1 MIIVVD
7 LQSAVT
13 LEEQIR
19 SGIRELIAAGKLKDG
34 ETLPSVRQLAGDL
47 YVHWNTV
54 ARAYR
59 RLQDEGLLVV
69 GHGRGVVVK
78 SARPP
83 ATLEPQERTR
93 LAGKLKEFF
102 VDARLLGLSA
112 ADIRAL
118 ALEELK
124 EWNKQE
130 NRS

>member
-47 YVHWNTV
+47 SVHWNTV

-93 LAGKLKEFF
+93 LAGKLNEFF
-102 VDARLLGLSA
+102 VDDRLLGLSA